1 MAFSSAE
8 LLAMETA
15 YARGATKVKH
25 GDKEVTYGSM
35 EDLWNAILR
44 MRRSQASPR
53 YMGGVVGYKRDS

>member
-1 MAFSSAE
+1 
-8 LLAMETA
+8 META